1 MTQFLQQNLVLAVY
15 ILVVLGA
22 FAFYY
27 FVRFKPEMDEAAE
40 KSGYD
45 FWGKIFGKY
54 SRIILFLLFFIG
66 MPLFAYFVLTPM
78 FSVDTTNIETV
89 AQAQEYAQNNTN
101 FLTPLW
107 EKINGFGGSII
118 EKGQQNQ
125 AIGGLIIL
133 LCGIIL
139 LIGII
144 VDADWVLESN
154 SRGSFNFLLRVLTD
168 SGNRNKAR
176 LLMLIPTTALIFVG
190 LLLIFGHF
198 AFG

>member
-1 MTQFLQQNLVLAVY
+1 MTQFLQQNSVLAVY
-15 ILVVLGA
+15 ILATLGA
-22 FAFYY
+22 FVFYY
-27 FVRFKPEMDEAAE
+27 FVKFKPNMEEASE

-54 SRIILFLLFFIG
+54 SRFIAFLLFFIG
-66 MPLFAYFVLTPM
+66 FPLFAYFVLIPM

-107 EKINGFGGSII
+107 EKINDFGGSII

-133 LCGIIL
+133 ALGIIF

-144 VDADWVLESN
+144 VDADWILDSN
-154 SRGSFNFLLRVLTD
+154 DRGGFNFLLRILTD
-168 SGNRNKAR
+168 SGNRKRAR
-176 LLMLIPTTALIFVG
+176 LLMLIPTTVLIFVG

>member
-1 MTQFLQQNLVLAVY
+1 MTQFLQQNLVLALY
-15 ILVVLGA
+15 ILATVGA

-27 FVRFKPEMDEAAE
+27 FVKFKPDMDEAAE

-54 SRIILFLLFFIG
+54 SQIILFLLFFIG
-66 MPLFAYFVLTPM
+66 MPLFSYFVLVPM
-78 FSVDTTNIETV
+78 FSVGNPSIETV
-89 AQAQEYAQNNTN
+89 TQEYSTNNTN
-101 FLTPLW
+101 FLTPVYEYL
-107 EKINGFGGSII
+107 NNFGGSIL
-118 EKGQQNQ
+118 EKGRQNQ

-133 LCGIIL
+133 AWGIIF

-144 VDADWVLESN
+144 VDADWILDSN
-154 SRGSFNFLLRVLTD
+154 DRGGFNFLLRILTD
-168 SGNRNKAR
+168 SGNRKKAR
-176 LLMLIPTTALIFVG
+176 LLMLIPTTVLIFVG